1 MWNMKTKLNK
11 IVDKTQPIIR
21 KGVEKIQKSIKE
33 KRDKQKVMREIEI
46 EIENARLDKKGIG
59 IMKMSPNKFTKK
71 DVREFVRNQEKKAE
85 MSKRMKTFQ
94 DKPSE
99 LKPIKQY
106 DIKPYNIMGDNQF
119 TMKKPK
125 KKSKNKENDFMK
137 SIF

>member
-21 KGVEKIQKSIKE
+21 KQVEKIQKSIKE
-33 KRDKQKVMREIEI
+33 KRDKQKVIREIEI

-59 IMKMSPNKFTKK
+59 IMKISPNKFTKE

-85 MSKRMKTFQ
+85 MSKRMKMFQ

-99 LKPIKQY
+99 FKPYKPY
-106 DIKPYNIMGDNQF
+106 DIMSDNPF
-119 TMKKPK
+119 AMKKSK